1 MCDRKKRDLRHAVLW
16 VTQNAVRY
24 TQECAG
30 RLTFRI
36 GKSPVKIVCHLRF
49 TTSIDGEI
57 SKAKNRY
64 PANAQVKGN
73 AEGGFK
79 GEGKKRDKSRASQVT
94 PEIILPPA
102 ALNPAGAESGQSL

>member
-1 MCDRKKRDLRHAVLW
+1 MCDRKKRDPRHAVLW

-24 TQECAG
+24 TQDCAG

-36 GKSPVKIVCHLRF
+36 GKSLVKIVCHLRF

-94 PEIILPPA
+94 P
-102 ALNPAGAESGQSL
+102 GR

>member
-94 PEIILPPA
+94 P
-102 ALNPAGAESGQSL
+102 GR